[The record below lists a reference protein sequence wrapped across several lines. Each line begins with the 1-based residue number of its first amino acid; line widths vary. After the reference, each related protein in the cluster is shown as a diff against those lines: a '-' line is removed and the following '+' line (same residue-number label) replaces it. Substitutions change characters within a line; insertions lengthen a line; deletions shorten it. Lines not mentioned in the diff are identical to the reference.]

1 VSIGIE
7 CPIGFV
13 GGRPVRRH
21 RTARSGMM
29 EDRDR
34 REAFRRDRVRVCRSW
49 GLDLFECLKA

>member
-1 VSIGIE
+1 ME

-21 RTARSGMM
+21 RTARNGMID
-29 EDRDR
+29 ERDR
-34 REAFRRDRVRVCRSW
+34 GEAFRRDRVRVCRSW